1 MAIIDAHAHVVE
13 HIAGFGRRG
22 EMRPLGRGRVR
33 WGDGTEFQLIPP
45 ELGDRE
51 FLASALIGV
60 MDQHEVEKA
69 VLLQGSFYGFQNEYA
84 RESTREHPGR
94 FAAAGTF
101 DPYCLDHDALANRLL
116 GDFQLKILKFE
127 VSSGAGLMSYHEPFD
142 LDGPRLEGMGEAMT
156 EAGATLVLDI
166 GSPGMASFQPRA
178 VARLARR
185 HPALR
190 IVLCHLLAPTLND
203 ASSLR
208 EALDDLALDNVWF
221 DLAALPWNVA
231 PESYPY
237 PTACEFV
244 RMARKRLGAGKLLW
258 GSDVPCVLT
267 RDTYQH
273 LIDYLIQGKVFRDQE
288 LDAVYRANAL
298 EVYGRA
304 FAQPLSP
311 TGS

>member
-1 MAIIDAHAHVVE
+1 MMIIDAHAHVVE

-22 EMRPLGRGRVR
+22 ELRPLGMGRAR
-33 WGDGTEFQLIPP
+33 WGDGTELQLIPP

-51 FLASALIGV
+51 FLAPTLVGL
-60 MDQHEVEKA
+60 MDENHVEKA

-84 RESTREHPGR
+84 REVAGRYPGR

-101 DPYCLDHDALANRLL
+101 DPYCADREALLNRLL

-127 VSSGAGLMSYHEPFD
+127 VSSGAGLMSYHSPFA
-142 LDGPRLEGMGEAMT
+142 LEGPLMDGIWEAMAA
-156 EAGATLVLDI
+156 AGATLVLDI

-178 VARLARR
+178 VATIARKF
-185 HPALR
+185 PQLR

-203 ASSLR
+203 GPALR
-208 EALDDLALDNVWF
+208 GALDELALDNLWF
-221 DLAALPWNVA
+221 DLAAVPWNVA

-244 RMARKRLGAGKLLW
+244 GMARSRLGAGKLLW

-267 RDTYQH
+267 RDTYRH
-273 LIDYLIQGKVFRDQE
+273 LIDYLIQGKVFTDQE
-288 LDAVYRANAL
+288 LEAVYRTNAL
-298 EVYGRA
+298 ELFGPA
-304 FAQPLSP
+304 F
-311 TGS
+311 G